1 MEKKVKIK
9 PVNPFTRKVQREF
22 NEILF
27 RNARFEGGT
36 MVTDP
41 SNIWLANDFLAMTLC
56 GITQDQLD
64 NMDAKDYDELMKELG
79 K

>member
-1 MEKKVKIK
+1 
-9 PVNPFTRKVQREF
+9 
-22 NEILF
+22 
-27 RNARFEGGT
+27 

-56 GITQDQLD
+56 GITQDELD